1 MLSTQLKTAAQ
12 CLFAA
17 CALSAVLDVLVEEE
31 GTGLSFRMLCG
42 VSVTLCA
49 VRLTAGLLAAL

>member
-1 MLSTQLKTAAQ
+1 MLSMQLKTVAR

-17 CALSAVLDVLVEEE
+17 CALTASLDVLVEEE
-31 GTGLSFRMLCG
+31 GAGLSFRLLCG
-42 VSVTLCA
+42 ISVALCA